1 MNNQSKILIYQTDD
15 GNTKIQVQL
24 DEHTVWLTQ
33 ADMVELFQTSK
44 QNISLHIKNI
54 FEEGELVENSVVKE
68 YLTTAAD
75 GKNYKTKFYSLD
87 VIISVGYRVKSL
99 RGTQFR
105 MWATARLREYL
116 IKGFTMNDDLL
127 KGGGGYFDELL
138 DRIRDIR
145 SSEKVF
151 YRKVLE
157 IYATSI
163 DYAPAAEITQQ
174 FFQTVQNKLHWAAH
188 GHTAAEIIYQR
199 ANAHLPFMGL
209 QVFKGKQPTKQEIGV
224 AKNYLTAEELAV
236 LNRLVS
242 AYLDIAEVNAM
253 QRKPMRMND
262 WIEVL
267 DGFIQ
272 MSRQDVLTHA
282 GTISAALAGQK
293 ALAEYE
299 AYKGKTADEL
309 SAVEKQF
316 IASIE
321 QAEIQL
327 RKLKRKWANGNS
339 FRPGPRQTLLS
350 MPMSFKDVASHK
362 GLLKIGYTDRD
373 AAKRIKEQLGMNTA
387 NNEADGIF
395 LANKIIKLLIGHLQ
409 RN

>member
-1 MNNQSKILIYQTDD
+1 MNNQSNILFYQTED
-15 GNTKIQVQL
+15 GNTKIRVQL
-24 DEHTVWLTQ
+24 EENTVWLTQ
-33 ADMVELFQTSK
+33 ADMVELFQSSK
-44 QNISLHIKNI
+44 ANISEHIKHV
-54 FEEGELVENSVVKE
+54 FEEGELEFEATVRKFRTVRIEGSRQVERELE
-68 YLTTAAD
+68 YY
-75 GKNYKTKFYSLD
+75 NLD

-105 MWATARLREYL
+105 MLATERLREYL

-127 KGGGGYFDELL
+127 KQGGGYFDELL

-163 DYAPAAEITQQ
+163 DYDPRVSITQV

-188 GHTAAEIIYQR
+188 GHTAAEIIFQR
-199 ANAHLPFMGL
+199 ANAKLPFMGL
-209 QVFKGKQPTKQEIGV
+209 KAFKGKQPTKQEIGI
-224 AKNYLTAEELAV
+224 AKKYLSEEELAI

-242 AYLDIAEVNAM
+242 AYLDIAEINAM
-253 QRKPMRMND
+253 QQKPMHMKD

-267 DGFIQ
+267 DGFIK

-282 GTISAALAGQK
+282 GAISASLAGQK
-293 ALAEYE
+293 ALTEYE
-299 AYKGKTADEL
+299 AYKGKSTDKL

-321 QAEIQL
+321 QAQNEL
-327 RKLKRKWANGNS
+327 RKLKRK
-339 FRPGPRQTLLS
+339 
-350 MPMSFKDVASHK
+350 
-362 GLLKIGYTDRD
+362 
-373 AAKRIKEQLGMNTA
+373 
-387 NNEADGIF
+387 
-395 LANKIIKLLIGHLQ
+395 
-409 RN
+409 